1 MTFKINSAKHLF
13 KEHFE
18 DGEHLVNACLAFGKC
33 VAFHMPKREYFTRTE
48 RLR

>member
-18 DGEHLVNACLAFGKC
+18 DGEHLVNACFGISH
-33 VAFHMPKREYFTRTE
+33 A
-48 RLR
+48 

>member
-18 DGEHLVNACLAFGKC
+18 DGEHLVNAWHSTCQKENILQEQN
-33 VAFHMPKREYFTRTE
+33 V
-48 RLR
+48 